1 MLLLQSGCSVRYGV
15 DVLSQRSCR
24 LGTEDLVTFLFRGY
38 RRSKLLSQEE
48 RFEWRP
54 APRDEG
60 PVFRDLSWDLE
71 EPDHYPTLVAAQKPG
86 LMASRAEK
94 ALHAAVAS
102 GDPEAMLDTAAQHP
116 KHGLAATTIAGLLM
130 LESDLDRG
138 LEILDRAVATADVGD
153 DRFVHEYLPEAGL
166 SVVIAAGVMVRLP
179 LQRNSLVL
187 LLAELHQARGDYAE
201 AIAML
206 EQTEP
211 TSHIRLSLTEILYE
225 TGQYERVAELT
236 QNVFN
241 DDDVT
246 ALTLAYR
253 GRALAAL
260 GFEDRAL
267 ASLNRA
273 LEYPNRADSVLALA
287 HAARAAI
294 HRTRGEREAA
304 DDDFAR
310 ALAQISGDPDAES
323 HIRDLIGE
331 ASPPN

>member
-1 MLLLQSGCSVRYGV
+1 M
-15 DVLSQRSCR
+15 
-24 LGTEDLVTFLFRGY
+24 TFLFRGY
-38 RRSKLLSQEE
+38 RRSKLLSQGE
-48 RFEWRP
+48 RFEWQP

-60 PVFRDLSWDLE
+60 PVFRDLSWDFE

-86 LMASRAEK
+86 LMASKAEK
-94 ALHAAVAS
+94 ATHAAVAS
-102 GDPEAMLDTAAQHP
+102 GDAEAMLGAARQHP
-116 KHGLAATTIAGLLM
+116 KHGLAATTIAGLLL

-138 LEILDRAVATADVGD
+138 LEILDRAVATGDVGD
-153 DRFVHEYLPEAGL
+153 DHFVHEYLPEAGL

-236 QNVFN
+236 QNIFN

-260 GFEDRAL
+260 GSEDHAM

-287 HAARAAI
+287 HLARAMI
-294 HRTRGEREAA
+294 RRKRGEQDAA
-304 DDDFAR
+304 DEDFAR
-310 ALAQISGDPDAES
+310 ALAQVSEDPDAEA
-323 HIRDLIGE
+323 HIRELIGQ
-331 ASPPN
+331 ATPPD